1 MSKEVLQI
9 ISLSFYRDKT
19 SAEPRATNIGQV
31 QDAICGS
38 FYEQQ
43 VKIIRQLKEQ
53 GREEAA
59 DEVKNNLHDGTFST
73 TFNNLLRSSIYQQ
86 YNNLMVI
93 DITSNTYYTIATA
106 ALFIMEL
113 SIILCN

>member
-1 MSKEVLQI
+1 MQI
-9 ISLSFYRDKT
+9 ISLSFYRHKT

-53 GREEAA
+53 GKKEAA
-59 DEVKNNLHDGTFST
+59 DEVKNNLHAGLSVQPSITCFAVVYTSST
-73 TFNNLLRSSIYQQ
+73 T
-86 YNNLMVI
+86 
-93 DITSNTYYTIATA
+93 T
-106 ALFIMEL
+106 
-113 SIILCN
+113 